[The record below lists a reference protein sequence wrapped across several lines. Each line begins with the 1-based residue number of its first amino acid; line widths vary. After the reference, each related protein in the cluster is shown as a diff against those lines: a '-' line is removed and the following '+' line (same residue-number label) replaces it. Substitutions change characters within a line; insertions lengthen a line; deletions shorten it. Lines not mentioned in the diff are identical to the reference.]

1 MRKKKKEEGRGEENL
16 YVHVYAW
23 RTYRDTRKEQI
34 DRIYS
39 MIDYPKKSIS
49 ILKTNIAYE
58 NRF

>member
-1 MRKKKKEEGRGEENL
+1 MRKKKKKEDGGENF